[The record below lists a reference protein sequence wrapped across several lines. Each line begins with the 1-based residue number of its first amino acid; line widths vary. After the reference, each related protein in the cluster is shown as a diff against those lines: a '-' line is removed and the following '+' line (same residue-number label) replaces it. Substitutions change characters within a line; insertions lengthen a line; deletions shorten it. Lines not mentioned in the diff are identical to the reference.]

1 MIVYRMAET
10 GLTRFPVVDRQTRA
24 LVGMIALTDLLK
36 ARALTL
42 DAEHRR
48 ERVLGTRIT
57 MPFRE
62 RTTA

>member
-1 MIVYRMAET
+1 
-10 GLTRFPVVDRQTRA
+10 VVERRTRA
-24 LVGMIALTDLLK
+24 LVGLIALTDLLK

-62 RTTA
+62 RTSP